1 VGGRVVPWAL
11 VQVANLR
18 SRELFTLSVLAM
30 AVAIATGAALFFGAS
45 MALGAFLA
53 GMVVG
58 QSPVSQQAAADAL
71 PMRDAFAVLFFVS
84 VGMLFEPAFL
94 IREPWL
100 LLAGLAVVLLGK
112 PLAALAVVALLGYS
126 TRTALVVAM
135 GLAQVGEFS
144 FIVGDLARHHHMISD
159 TAYNLVVACALVSIS
174 LNPLL
179 MRSIEPFER
188 FIRRR
193 PTLWRWLNATAMRR
207 SDLANA
213 DTVAAV
219 AKTTGERMA
228 VIVGYGPVGQAVD
241 RVLREAGASTVVIDL
256 NMDTVAEVTS
266 HGRLALFGDASHP
279 DILEQAGLRRASHL
293 VITLPHS
300 VNRAPMVA
308 AARQISPGCKILVR
322 ARYLRERADLA
333 QVGANTAVFE
343 ELEAA
348 VSLTALVLAD
358 FGSAPEKVAQ
368 ETDRVRREILEA
380 VEVL

>member
-1 VGGRVVPWAL
+1 
-11 VQVANLR
+11 
-18 SRELFTLSVLAM
+18 
-30 AVAIATGAALFFGAS
+30 
-45 MALGAFLA
+45 
-53 GMVVG
+53 
-58 QSPVSQQAAADAL
+58 
-71 PMRDAFAVLFFVS
+71 
-84 VGMLFEPAFL
+84 
-94 IREPWL
+94 
-100 LLAGLAVVLLGK
+100 
-112 PLAALAVVALLGYS
+112 
-126 TRTALVVAM
+126 M

-219 AKTTGERMA
+219 AKTASERMA